1 MNKNKRKSNHNYSCT
16 KYVEGRANKRTS
28 TGCKQIEE
36 LPDLVENH
44 NQSVKSHPSTT
55 KYSHQ
60 PTILHYISVEKQK
73 SKVRRQDNSRTSKW
87 RSDLGQEPTS
97 ANKTSHNHKH
107 INIRMKLKEE

>member
-60 PTILHYISVEKQK
+60 PTTLHYISVEKQK
-73 SKVRRQDNSRTSKW
+73 SKVRRQDNSNFTPARSKHSGIATAGPRPITSG
-87 RSDLGQEPTS
+87 STPLPQ
-97 ANKTSHNHKH
+97 
-107 INIRMKLKEE
+107 I